1 MLILAP
7 MVGALALS
15 PALAQEN
22 GDEPFTT
29 SAGPYQIEVW
39 AVPSNLSLGQVI
51 FAVKVLDSAT
61 KEPVPDPRVTIRVR
75 HELEDTE
82 GWGLAVRTN
91 DIPGRYDAQMNLEA
105 PGVWRVNVEVSSSL
119 GQVSVEIPPVTVPA
133 ERGPS
138 QGSIVFLAL
147 FWVLVLGALYVWW
160 SARREQRKRAAHLSS
175 EGLGQDEEGRD

>member
-1 MLILAP
+1 M
-7 MVGALALS
+7 
-15 PALAQEN
+15 
-22 GDEPFTT
+22 
-29 SAGPYQIEVW
+29 
-39 AVPSNLSLGQVI
+39 
-51 FAVKVLDSAT
+51 
-61 KEPVPDPRVTIRVR
+61 
-75 HELEDTE
+75 EDTE
-82 GWGLAVRTN
+82 GWGLAVRVT

-138 QGSIVFLAL
+138 QGSIVFLVV

-160 SARREQRKRAAHLSS
+160 SARREQRKRVAHLSS